1 MSAAGGWY
9 LIGPLVAVA
18 LVGGL
23 CWAFRPLWAD
33 QDDERYGP
41 GPAEWAADW
50 PADDWDPPEAAG
62 LAIFTERVDYG
73 LLAPAAIADG
83 TDTADELRLV
93 LGAAGIRATQAVGA
107 DGRVAVLVFPEHL
120 AEARRLVGDTPA
132 R

>member
-9 LIGPLVAVA
+9 LLGPLVAVA

-33 QDDERYGP
+33 QDDDEWYVP
-41 GPAEWAADW
+41 NPADWAADW
-50 PADDWDPPEAAG
+50 PPDDEAPG

-83 TDTADELRLV
+83 TDTAEELRLM
-93 LGAAGIRATQAVGA
+93 LGAAGIRATGAIGA